1 VIVAAALAGCAPAS
15 PYPTVSY
22 CTPAGVR
29 TTPTAAVG
37 GLVAAVNALPA
48 TGACGPPAT
57 PRDTPPTP
65 PPTGDTPPSA
75 EPPVLTK

>member
-1 VIVAAALAGCAPAS
+1 MNRLGLLVVVAVALAGCAPAS
-15 PYPTVSY
+15 PLATVAY

-48 TGACGPPAT
+48 AVACEALST
-57 PRDTPPTP
+57 PRGAAP
-65 PPTGDTPPSA
+65 PP
-75 EPPVLTK
+75 